1 MSEKDKKACRDLN
14 YFHHFLVFISAV
26 SGCVSISAFD
36 LLVSVSL
43 GIASSAVELNICAII
58 QKLKVLGQ
66 LSRKRGKS
74 MIK

>member
-1 MSEKDKKACRDLN
+1 MCRDLN
-14 YFHHFLVFISAV
+14 HFQHFRKFISAA

-36 LLVSVSL
+36 LLVSVLL
-43 GIASSAVELNICAII
+43 GIASSAVGLNICAVT
-58 QKLKVLGQ
+58 QKLEVLGQ

>member
-1 MSEKDKKACRDLN
+1 MCRDLN
-14 YFHHFLVFISAV
+14 HFEHFLKFISAV

-36 LLVSVSL
+36 SLVSVSL
-43 GIASSAVELNICAII
+43 GIASSAVGLNICAIT
-58 QKLKVLGQ
+58 QKLEILGQ

>member
-1 MSEKDKKACRDLN
+1 MCRDLN
-14 YFHHFLVFISAV
+14 HFQHFLKFISSV

-36 LLVSVSL
+36 SLVSVSL
-43 GIASSAVELNICAII
+43 GIASSAVGLNICAIT
-58 QKLKVLGQ
+58 QKLEILGQ